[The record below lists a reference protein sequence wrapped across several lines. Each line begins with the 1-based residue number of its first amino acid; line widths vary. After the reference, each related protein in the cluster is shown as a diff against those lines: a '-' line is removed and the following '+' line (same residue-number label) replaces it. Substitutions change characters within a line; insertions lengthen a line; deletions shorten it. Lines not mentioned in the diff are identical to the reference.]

1 MLVTESIALP
11 ASSMRNVKDRKQVAR
26 LSLRPC
32 PCGAGQA
39 ADGVLPMNLYH
50 DVSGW
55 TLVFAVLVCAVICD
69 AFGIWMGW
77 LSTH

>member
-1 MLVTESIALP
+1 LRSRLLDKERQGLQTGSEAFGLDLALAVQARPQTALP
-11 ASSMRNVKDRKQVAR
+11 V
-26 LSLRPC
+26 
-32 PCGAGQA
+32 
-39 ADGVLPMNLYH
+39 NLYH

>member
-1 MLVTESIALP
+1 MLVTESITLS
-11 ASSMRNVKDRKQVAR
+11 ASSMRNVKDRKQGAR
-26 LSLRPC
+26 LSLSTLPLRCRP
-32 PCGAGQA
+32 GRR
-39 ADGVLPMNLYH
+39 LPMNLYH

-55 TLVFAVLVCAVICD
+55 TLLFAVLVCAVICD

>member
-1 MLVTESIALP
+1 
-11 ASSMRNVKDRKQVAR
+11 
-26 LSLRPC
+26 
-32 PCGAGQA
+32 
-39 ADGVLPMNLYH
+39 MNLYH

-55 TLVFAVLVCAVICD
+55 TLLFALLIFVVICD